1 MIRKMALVREHFD
14 NGKKLKVKPNPR
26 RRKEKMKPRKKV
38 RTKVAN
44 SYQV

>member
-1 MIRKMALVREHFD
+1 MIRKMALLREHF
-14 NGKKLKVKPNPR
+14 GKERKLKAKPNPR

-38 RTKVAN
+38 RTKVVN